1 MNTFG
6 ERLKMCL
13 KNRGYTQK
21 RLADQLKLTQA
32 SISGFILEKYEPS
45 DRTIA
50 DIARAL
56 NIREEWLRTGAGEME
71 AQTPDTLSD
80 RLAQEYNLQ
89 PYAAQVVNAF
99 AQAVKVLPEQQLK
112 TLINTLIAEMQPE
125 GETPALIQL
134 RRYSNP
140 AAAGAP
146 LWAESDYDMVEYP
159 IDVVPS
165 KADFAVIISGKSMM
179 PTYPDGCTVFVR
191 RTDTPSN
198 NDVVIAWID
207 GEGTVCKRAKVSC
220 DRLIRLES
228 DNPDYPSID
237 KQALENV
244 RIYGVVIGYTE

>member
-1 MNTFG
+1 MSMID
-6 ERLKMCL
+6 RLLSAMKEL
-13 KNRGYTQK
+13 GVKQVEVAKKVGIAPSSLSQF
-21 RLADQLKLTQA
+21 
-32 SISGFILEKYEPS
+32 ISGARNPS

-56 NIREEWLRTGAGEME
+56 NINEEWLRTGNGSMRI
-71 AQTPDTLSD
+71 QTPDSLSD
-80 RLAQEYNLQ
+80 RLAQEYSLP

-99 AQAVKVLPEQQLK
+99 AQAVKVLPEPQLK
-112 TLINTLIAEMQPE
+112 NLINTLIAEMQPE
-125 GETPALIQL
+125 EDAPAIIQL

-165 KADFAVIISGKSMM
+165 KADFAVIISGESMQ

-191 RTDTPSN
+191 RTNEPSN
-198 NDVVIAWID
+198 GDVVIAWID
-207 GEGTVCKRAKVSC
+207 GEGTVCKRARVSC
-220 DRLIRLES
+220 GRLIRLES
-228 DNPDYPSID
+228 DNPEYPSIE

-244 RIYGVVIGYTE
+244 RIYGVVVGFAE

>member
-1 MNTFG
+1 M
-6 ERLKMCL
+6 
-13 KNRGYTQK
+13 
-21 RLADQLKLTQA
+21 
-32 SISGFILEKYEPS
+32 
-45 DRTIA
+45 
-50 DIARAL
+50 ARAL
-56 NIREEWLRTGAGEME
+56 YISEEWLRNGTGEME
-71 AQTPDTLSD
+71 LQTPDSLSD

-112 TLINTLIAEMQPE
+112 ALINTLIAEMQPE

-165 KADFAVIISGKSMM
+165 KTDFAVIISGESMM

-237 KQALENV
+237 RQALENV

>member
-13 KNRGYTQK
+13 KNKGYTQK

-56 NIREEWLRTGAGEME
+56 NIREEWLRNGTGEME

-89 PYAAQVVNAF
+89 PYAAQVVSAF
-99 AQAVKVLPEQQLK
+99 AQAVKVLPEPQLK
-112 TLINTLIAEMQPE
+112 ALVNTLISEMQPE
-125 GETPALIQL
+125 AETPALIQL

-146 LWAESDYDMVEYP
+146 LWAESDYEMIDYP
-159 IDVVPS
+159 VDVVPR
-165 KADFAVIISGKSMM
+165 KADFAVIISGESMM

-191 RTDTPSN
+191 RTNEPSN
-198 NDVVIAWID
+198 GDVVIAWID
-207 GEGTVCKRAKVSC
+207 GEGTVCKRARVSC
-220 DRLIRLES
+220 GRLIRLES
-228 DNPDYPSID
+228 DNPEYPSIE
-237 KQALENV
+237 KQALENA
-244 RIYGVVIGYTE
+244 RIYGVVVGFAE

>member
-1 MNTFG
+1 MNIN
-6 ERLKMCL
+6 ERLRLVMKT
-13 KNRGYTQK
+13 KSITQK
-21 RLADQLKLTQA
+21 RLADMLNMSQQTISGYCTGAQIPNDRAIIDISHAL
-32 SISGFILEKYEPS
+32 SIS
-45 DRTIA
+45 
-50 DIARAL
+50 
-56 NIREEWLRTGAGEME
+56 EEWLRNGTGEME
-71 AQTPDTLSD
+71 LQTPDSLSD

-99 AQAVKVLPEQQLK
+99 AQAVKILPEQQLK
-112 TLINTLIAEMQPE
+112 ALINTLIAEMQPE

-165 KADFAVIISGKSMM
+165 KTDFAVIISGESMM

-237 KQALENV
+237 RQALENV

>member
-1 MNTFG
+1 MNFS
-6 ERLKMCL
+6 ERLRTAMKA
-13 KNRGYTQK
+13 RGITQK
-21 RLADQLKLTQA
+21 QLAVAIDVKQPTISGYCTGAYPPTDRTLADM
-32 SISGFILEKYEPS
+32 
-45 DRTIA
+45 
-50 DIARAL
+50 ARAL
-56 NIREEWLRTGAGEME
+56 YISEEWLRNGTGEME
-71 AQTPDTLSD
+71 LQTPDSLSD

-112 TLINTLIAEMQPE
+112 ALINTLIAEMQPE

-165 KADFAVIISGKSMM
+165 KTDFAVIISGKSMM

-220 DRLIRLES
+220 DKLIRLES

-237 KQALENV
+237 RQALENV